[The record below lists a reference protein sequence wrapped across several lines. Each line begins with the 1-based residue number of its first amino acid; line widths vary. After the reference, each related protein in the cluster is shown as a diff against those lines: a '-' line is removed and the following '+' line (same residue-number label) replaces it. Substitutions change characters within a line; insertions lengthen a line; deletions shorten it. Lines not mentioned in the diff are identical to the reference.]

1 MKSLTTETQRT
12 QRLHREETEREEFSR
27 KDAEPRT
34 AEESTVIRTLVT
46 LKPLNMSERDRSS
59 ARGRSHNT
67 WIYPVRRRGSSSAT
81 QPGPLDQIVMAEIA
95 ICALPALAL
104 VYWGQR
110 TAAGAWLFVVLSVFV
125 FHQVMLGRI
134 AGFGALVVGLIPVLM
149 LLRGDFY
156 YHMPIALLAGI
167 VICWL
172 ISARK
177 NAAHL
182 WANFQLRLML
192 LFTVAYWLV
201 SFSLTGDYS
210 SNLRALEL
218 SLSVCAIW
226 LVGSSRR
233 YLFTALVGIIL
244 SALAICIGMMPFGE
258 RLGMASVG
266 GFGLGNPIS
275 LGIPLALAVTL
286 AIADRGKWLS
296 LEGRTWPRA
305 AFGVTS
311 AGLLLMTTSRGAV
324 AVMLGILTVL
334 LLVGSRQRRLVVA
347 FLALLMFA
355 IPILLATSRG
365 QYLDQWYVRTTS
377 SERTWSQ
384 VSSGRSD
391 QWLLFPHLFRESPIW
406 GFGPGLGRIQYATY
420 SRLNEGV
427 TYRPGK
433 QAEWHSLYLQLGV
446 ETGSIGLICLT
457 CFVVALLVTTVQHF
471 HRTNEIVPFLGLA
484 GFLIVALS
492 VSGMD
497 AISGVL
503 LGLAFLSTSPGVA
516 GRKTMTHNLA
526 ERIVPLTR
534 PQARRNL
541 HSLMAVDA
549 QTIGEPWGPEQWLK
563 NKPEKWELSRVMLRG
578 QEPIGFIVASL
589 KGPAIHIHRL
599 AVRELY
605 RGQGRGTDLLCEV
618 AKIAYQRSI
627 STLTLKVSR
636 ESDRALM
643 FYHHLGFVRTGADD
657 HNVELSTSV
666 ANLLAHTNI

>member
-1 MKSLTTETQRT
+1 
-12 QRLHREETEREEFSR
+12 
-27 KDAEPRT
+27 
-34 AEESTVIRTLVT
+34 
-46 LKPLNMSERDRSS
+46 
-59 ARGRSHNT
+59 
-67 WIYPVRRRGSSSAT
+67 
-81 QPGPLDQIVMAEIA
+81 MAQIA
-95 ICALPALAL
+95 ICALPALAF

-110 TAAGAWLFVVLSVFV
+110 TAAGAWLYIVLLVFV
-125 FHQVMLGRI
+125 FHHVMRGRL
-134 AGFGALVVGLIPVLM
+134 ACFGALVVGLTPVLM
-149 LLRGDFY
+149 LLRGEFY
-156 YHMPIALLAGI
+156 YHMPIALLAGV

-177 NAAHL
+177 NASHL
-182 WANFQLRLML
+182 WANIQLRLML

-226 LVGSSRR
+226 LLGGSRR

-244 SALAICIGMMPFGE
+244 STLAICIGMMPFGE

-286 AIADRGKWLS
+286 AIADRGKWLF

-334 LLVGSRQRRLVVA
+334 LLVGGRQRLLVVA
-347 FLALLMFA
+347 FLALLTFA
-355 IPILLATSRG
+355 IPILLASSRG
-365 QYLDQWYVRTTS
+365 PYLDQWYVRTTS

-391 QWLLFPHLFRESPIW
+391 QWLLFPRLFRESPLW
-406 GFGPGLGRIQYATY
+406 GFGPGLGRIQYAKY
-420 SRLNEGV
+420 STLNEGV

-446 ETGSIGLICLT
+446 ETGLIGLVCLA
-457 CFVVALLVTTVQHF
+457 CFVIALLVTNVQHF
-471 HRTNEIVPFLGLA
+471 HRTHEIVPFLGLA

-526 ERIVPLTR
+526 ERIFPLTR
-534 PQARRNL
+534 PRVRRNL
-541 HSLMAVDA
+541 DSLMAVDA
-549 QTIGEPWGPEQWLK
+549 QTIGEPWGPEQWLR
-563 NKPEKWELSRVMLRG
+563 NKPGKWELSRVLLRG
-578 QEPIGFIVASL
+578 QEPIGFVVASL

-599 AVRELY
+599 AVRDLY
-605 RGQGRGTDLLCEV
+605 RGQGRGTDLLREV
-618 AKIAYQRSI
+618 AKIGLERSL
-627 STLTLKVSR
+627 STLILKVSK
-636 ESDRALM
+636 ENEQA
-643 FYHHLGFVRTGADD
+643 LGFYQRLGFLQSGADD
-657 HNVELSTSV
+657 RNVELATSV
-666 ANLLAHTNI
+666 TVLLART